1 MLLHPS
7 QGKFS
12 DRLFVCIRHR
22 PAEVKWRL
30 GRSGE
35 VFSLRRLV
43 EAKPGSVRPGLHP
56 LELAWIRAGS
66 LEFPQKQF
74 KPKSVFNGCRWSL
87 VRPYVKAV
95 MVQGKNG
102 NPFGGI
108 RLFPVHRTVVQVPA
122 EDGFPLLDLHA
133 HSSVVM
139 ALPRARTGG
148 GKRPKK
154 NFELKALHH

>member
-74 KPKSVFNGCRWSL
+74 EPKSVFNGCRWSL
-87 VRPYVKAV
+87 VRPYVKAGLV
-95 MVQGKNG
+95 RMEVGAQG
-102 NPFGGI
+102 FVRSTGGAGRGARVARSI
-108 RLFPVHRTVVQVPA
+108 AQTWGQVTA
-122 EDGFPLLDLHA
+122 VESMWR
-133 HSSVVM
+133 SSC
-139 ALPRARTGG
+139 LISCSPRAAARCLA
-148 GKRPKK
+148 K
-154 NFELKALHH
+154 